1 MRHGWWMG
9 TDLEPLR
16 LCRAVDVCDEF
27 LLCALHLLLLNL
39 NHPATLH
46 NLNLNLL
53 RSDVL
58 LALGSL
64 QLVRQVGLC
73 ARLVHLLVI
82 LGLGC
87 LGGGA
92 RGQEVERERDGAWK
106 RDTRGR
112 KNAKK
117 RVSRMGC
124 ADNAAPVTPP
134 SLRLSLRLQHL
145 QRLGPLMSRKRGG
158 HWQWP
163 SWRRWLSP
171 DGRGLPLPPAATR

>member
-1 MRHGWWMG
+1 MG

-87 LGGGA
+87 LGGG
-92 RGQEVERERDGAWK
+92 QEVKRSRERE
-106 RDTRGR
+106 
-112 KNAKK
+112 
-117 RVSRMGC
+117 M
-124 ADNAAPVTPP
+124 
-134 SLRLSLRLQHL
+134 
-145 QRLGPLMSRKRGG
+145 
-158 HWQWP
+158 
-163 SWRRWLSP
+163 
-171 DGRGLPLPPAATR
+171 GRGKEIHEDARTQRNA